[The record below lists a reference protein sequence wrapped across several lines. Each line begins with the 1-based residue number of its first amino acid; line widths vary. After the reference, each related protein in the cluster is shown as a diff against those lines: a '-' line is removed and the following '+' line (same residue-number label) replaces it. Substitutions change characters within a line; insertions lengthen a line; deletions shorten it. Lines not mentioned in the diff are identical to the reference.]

1 MPKCEHIKPDGSPCG
16 SPVMTGRR
24 FCYFHDDDPRTI
36 ELRAARSA
44 KGGSVSRMRP
54 EVVGSWTSM
63 PIKSQED
70 IRAMLSELANAG
82 MLGTVLTA
90 RLSALAAVA
99 NSLSKVIEQGEME
112 RRLTELEKRVGL
124 RV

>member
-1 MPKCEHIKPDGSPCG
+1 
-16 SPVMTGRR
+16 
-24 FCYFHDDDPRTI
+24 
-36 ELRAARSA
+36 
-44 KGGSVSRMRP
+44 MRP
-54 EVVGSWTSM
+54 EVVGSWTSK

-82 MLGTVLTA
+82 MLGTVPTA